1 MREGLSRKEIAVWT
15 VCLLVAVAL
24 ITVGS
29 VYLAGSMLTAD
40 VSQTHTKASAQKTDS
55 RAISP

>member
-40 VSQTHTKASAQKTDS
+40 VSQTHKPGGQKTGS
-55 RAISP
+55 PAISP